1 MEDSKKHILSF
12 KEFVENQ
19 RISKSSSK
27 MSAAD
32 WDERKKRWL
41 ASIDSLYGLVDSIIV
56 KGYQLAKVE
65 VKTSKR
71 SVTLQE
77 NYLGAYN
84 VDVYQIEIPSL
95 RKRILLSPVGT
106 LLVQAYGRVD
116 MELERRTVKLV
127 MPKWDK
133 WMIVMSSGSTQKLVD
148 LNEANLI
155 NVFQQWG

>member
-1 MEDSKKHILSF
+1 MGDSKKHILSF

-19 RISKSSSK
+19 RISKSSSE
-27 MSAAD
+27 MSPAD

-41 ASIDSLYGLVDSIIV
+41 ASIDSLYELVDSIIV

-65 VKTSKR
+65 VKTSRR

-116 MELERRTVKLV
+116 MELERRTIKLV